1 MQRRSYDYFDLVRLR
16 SSPKLEA
23 QASAGELTDDTIER
37 IGHLARF
44 YKRLGKALPDP
55 DMRIGDG
62 LTREEVDAIWCETA
76 NPEADLGQRPA
87 LN

>member
-1 MQRRSYDYFDLVRLR
+1 MQRKSYDYSELVRLR
-16 SSPKLEA
+16 SSPELEA
-23 QASAGELTDDTIER
+23 QALAGEPTDDTIER

-44 YKRLGKALPDP
+44 DKRLGKALPDP

-62 LTREEVDAIWCETA
+62 LTRKEVETIWCETA
-76 NPEADLGQRPA
+76 NPEADPGQRPV